1 MSLDDLAT
9 WDGNVRDEPAGFDVV
24 DSITRY
30 RGYVWDVQTDR
41 VTIGEQTV
49 ERDFVA
55 HTGAVA
61 VIALDDQDRVYLL
74 RQYRHPVGMYL
85 FEPPAGLIDI
95 DGEPPLLTAKRELA
109 EEAGLEADTWNV
121 LVDYFTSPGGS
132 SEVIRMYL
140 ARDLRVLPGGRI
152 QTGEAEEVDLP
163 AQWVRLPD
171 AVSLVMQ
178 AKIGNPT
185 AVLGVLAA
193 AEAQRS
199 GWTSLRPPDSP
210 WPVRDYLLGQGR
222 VRTDVAP
229 RH

>member
-1 MSLDDLAT
+1 MSLDDLGT
-9 WDGNVRDEPAGFDVV
+9 WTGDVHDEPAGFDVV
-24 DSITRY
+24 ESVTRY

-41 VTIGEQTV
+41 VTIGDQTV
-49 ERDFVA
+49 QRDFVA

-61 VIALDDQDRVYLL
+61 VIALDEQSRVYLL
-74 RQYRHPVGMYL
+74 RQYRHPVGMFL

-95 DGEPPLLTAKRELA
+95 DGEDPLATAKRELA
-109 EEAGLEADTWNV
+109 EEAGLTADTWNV

-140 ARDLRVLPGGRI
+140 ARDLHALPGGRI

-163 AQWVRLPD
+163 AQWVPLQD
-171 AVSLVMQ
+171 AVSLVLTAQ
-178 AKIGNPT
+178 IGNPT

-193 AEAQRS
+193 AEAHRS
-199 GWTSLRPPDSP
+199 GWTSLREADAP
-210 WPVRDYLLGQGR
+210 WPVRDYLLSQGR